1 MDILNLSF
9 VSLKVGL
16 LMATSFWMAASF
28 FDRDLSFIVND
39 SFTFL
44 KFCLLLFRLFLFLP
58 IVKAIP
64 SGYLPSLFIVFLSSV
79 WCVLAGT
86 ELFLCLKLNIF
97 ICISIKNKLM
107 FYITHAI

>member
-9 VSLKVGL
+9 VSLKAGL

-64 SGYLPSLFIVFLSSV
+64 SGYLPSLFI
-79 WCVLAGT
+79 
-86 ELFLCLKLNIF
+86 
-97 ICISIKNKLM
+97 
-107 FYITHAI
+107 